1 MSDMTQMMKSF
12 LGDWQRYGKQAGK
25 HDAWIR
31 KHARN
36 RGWSVNPRWMLYT
49 NLKLWIA
56 DSEAMYGRR
65 YCPCYEP
72 SGDPELDR
80 KLICPCQFAQE
91 EIDIT
96 GWCHCTL
103 FGRGDLTR
111 ADYKR
116 AEAQL
121 MSEYRGGALKLSDG
135 VLDTRGQH
143 LDVLRGLPV
152 PDAIH
157 QVKRAVG
164 AVGLPLEVI
173 VATRAEA
180 EHLGQLARIRGMTA
194 TVVEHEHELRVT
206 LARGTADKVVE

>member
-1 MSDMTQMMKSF
+1 MLQMMKSF
-12 LGDWQRYGKQAGK
+12 YADWRKYGKDAKK

-36 RGWSVNPRWMLYT
+36 RGWSVNPRWMIYT

-72 SGDPELDR
+72 SGNPDLDR
-80 KLICPCQFAQE
+80 KLICPCQFAQA
-91 EIDIT
+91 EIDTT

-103 FGRGDLTR
+103 FGRGDLTP

-116 AEAQL
+116 AEDKL
-121 MSEYRGGALKLSDG
+121 MAEYRGTPLKLADG

-143 LDVLRGLPV
+143 LDELRGLPV
-152 PDAIH
+152 PDAMH
-157 QVKRAVG
+157 QVKRAMG
-164 AVGLPLEVI
+164 SVGLPLEVI
-173 VATRAEA
+173 VATKTEA
-180 EHLGQLARIRGMTA
+180 EHLLRLAEMRGLGA
-194 TVVEHEHELRVT
+194 SLDERDDHIRVT
-206 LARGTADKVVE
+206 LAPRAVG

>member
-1 MSDMTQMMKSF
+1 MSDMLQMAKAF
-12 LGDWQRYGKQAGK
+12 YADWRRYGRDAKT

-49 NLKLWIA
+49 NLKLWLS

-72 SGDPELDR
+72 SGAPELDS
-80 KLICPCQFAQE
+80 KLICPCEFAQA
-91 EIDIT
+91 EIDAT

-103 FGRGDLTR
+103 FGRADLTA

-116 AEAQL
+116 AEDQL
-121 MSEYRGGALKLSDG
+121 MKEYRGAPLTFTDGA
-135 VLDTRGQH
+135 LDTRGQH
-143 LDVLRGLPV
+143 IDALRGLPV

-157 QVKRAVG
+157 QVKRALG
-164 AVGLPLEVI
+164 ARGLPLEVV
-173 VATRAEA
+173 VATEVEA
-180 EHLGQLARIRGMTA
+180 LHVQRLA
-194 TVVEHEHELRVT
+194 ELRGLQSEVASLEGSVRVW
-206 LARGTADKVVE
+206 LA

>member
-1 MSDMTQMMKSF
+1 MSDMIQMMKSF
-12 LGDWQRYGKQAGK
+12 LADWRRYGKDARK

-36 RGWSVNPRWMLYT
+36 RGWSVNSRWMIYT

-72 SGDPELDR
+72 SGDPDLDR
-80 KLICPCQFAQE
+80 SLICPCQFAQE
-91 EIDIT
+91 EIDTT

-103 FGRGDLTR
+103 FGRGDLTP
-111 ADYKR
+111 ADFKR
-116 AEAQL
+116 AEDQL
-121 MSEYRGGALKLSDG
+121 MKEYRGTPLKLVEG

-143 LDVLRGLPV
+143 IDVLRGIPV

-157 QVKRAVG
+157 QVKRAIG

-173 VATRAEA
+173 VATKPEG
-180 EHLGQLARIRGMTA
+180 EHLLRLAEMRGLSA
-194 TVVEHEHELRVT
+194 NLEEHDDHFRVMLT
-206 LARGTADKVVE
+206 PGSVG

>member
-1 MSDMTQMMKSF
+1 MSDMLQMMKSF
-12 LGDWQRYGKQAGK
+12 YADWRRYGKDARK

-31 KHARN
+31 KHAAN
-36 RGWSVNPRWMLYT
+36 RGWSVNPRRMLYT
-49 NLKLWIA
+49 NLKLWLS

-80 KLICPCQFAQE
+80 KLICPCQFAQA
-91 EIDIT
+91 EIDTT

-116 AEAQL
+116 AEEQL
-121 MSEYRGGALKLSDG
+121 MKEYRGTPLTFADG

-143 LDVLRGLPV
+143 LDPLRGLPV

-157 QVKRAVG
+157 QVKRAIG
-164 AVGLPLEVI
+164 AHGLPLEVI
-173 VATRAEA
+173 VATRVEADHLERLAE
-180 EHLGQLARIRGMTA
+180 LRGWTSS
-194 TVVEHEHELRVT
+194 TVEHEGHLRVT
-206 LARGTADKVVE
+206 LGVTS

>member
-1 MSDMTQMMKSF
+1 MSYMWQMAKAF
-12 LGDWQRYGKQAGK
+12 YADWRRYGKDAKK
-25 HDAWIR
+25 HEVWIR

-36 RGWSVNPRWMLYT
+36 RGWSVNPRWMIYT

-72 SGDPELDR
+72 SDDAELDR

-91 EIDIT
+91 EIDTT

-103 FGRGDLTR
+103 FGRGDLT
-111 ADYKR
+111 ATDYKR
-116 AEAQL
+116 AEGQL
-121 MSEYRGGALKLSDG
+121 MAEYRGTPLKLADG

-143 LDVLRGLPV
+143 MDVLRGLPV

-157 QVKRAVG
+157 QVKRAIG
-164 AVGLPLEVI
+164 AVGLPLVVI
-173 VATRAEA
+173 VATRTEALHLERLAELRSMRSEAA
-180 EHLGQLARIRGMTA
+180 EVQDAW
-194 TVVEHEHELRVT
+194 RVT
-206 LARGTADKVVE
+206 LS